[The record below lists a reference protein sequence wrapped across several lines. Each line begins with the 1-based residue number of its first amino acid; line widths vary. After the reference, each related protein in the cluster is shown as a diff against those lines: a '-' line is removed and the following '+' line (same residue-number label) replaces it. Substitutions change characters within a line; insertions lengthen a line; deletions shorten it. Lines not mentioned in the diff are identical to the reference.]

1 MDGTGVR
8 RTVCAAAMA
17 AVLAIPHS
25 AGAETLE
32 GALGQ
37 AYRNN
42 PTLNAQRAALRATD
56 ESVPQALSNYRPRVQ
71 GSFDTGYQHFESIST
86 SRRRLHADQHQHQPA
101 RRQHRTGPAAL
112 STASAAAT

>member
-8 RTVCAAAMA
+8 WAVCAAAMA
-17 AVLAIPHS
+17 AALGIPHL

-42 PTLNAQRAALRATD
+42 PTLNASRASLRATD
-56 ESVPQALSNYRPRVQ
+56 ESVPQALSNYRPRVNW
-71 GSFDTGYQHFESIST
+71 SMDTGYQHFESIST
-86 SRRRLHADQHQHQPA
+86 
-101 RRQHRTGPAAL
+101 TGGNFTQTKTNISPRGGNIG
-112 STASAAAT
+112 

>member
-56 ESVPQALSNYRPRVQ
+56 ETVPQALSNYRPRVQ

-86 SRRRLHADQHQHQPA
+86 AAAASRRPTPTSA
-101 RRQHRTGPAAL
+101 RAAAT
-112 STASAAAT
+112 SGWSSRCSMASAAAT